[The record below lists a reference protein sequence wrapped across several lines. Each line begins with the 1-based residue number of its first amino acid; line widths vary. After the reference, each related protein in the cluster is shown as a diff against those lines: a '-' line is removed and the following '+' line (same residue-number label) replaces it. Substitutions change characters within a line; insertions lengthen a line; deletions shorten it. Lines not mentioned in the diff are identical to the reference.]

1 MTRDEAKFN
10 DIEQLSAQ
18 IARDCEEAKAY
29 HGSVKDTAT
38 PAQRPEK
45 SFRVFCYKTA

>member
-1 MTRDEAKFN
+1 MTRDEVKFN

-29 HGSVKDTAT
+29 HGL
-38 PAQRPEK
+38 Q
-45 SFRVFCYKTA
+45 KTLP